1 MHDQNADQFKIKSWC
16 IETHLTLHTL
26 TLVCLFSL
34 LICLHFLR
42 CWQGEFVQQSRAS
55 SVDDLSLHSRDLN
68 VWFRGDIVRRN
79 WILVT
84 VRGQRVKFYTNKAT
98 AEDQIWRTNQ
108 QGVIFISMRYNF
120 QIYSSPVRRY
130 FHKEKRQTGWIFS
143 WTFKIHCD
151 NYCLCIHIG
160 ANFPRIENY
169 SRVEDHSKRDYN
181 NKSQLKWQQDV
192 ELDSPL
198 NVAHRTFQPQRNPQV
213 CKLKSSV
220 LYCTAP
226 SEKTYKII

>member
-68 VWFRGDIVRRN
+68 VWFRGNIVRRN

-108 QGVIFISMRYNF
+108 HGVIFISMRYNF

-130 FHKEKRQTGWIFS
+130 FHKE
-143 WTFKIHCD
+143 
-151 NYCLCIHIG
+151 N
-160 ANFPRIENY
+160 
-169 SRVEDHSKRDYN
+169 VKRDGSSRERSKFIVIITVCAYI
-181 NKSQLKWQQDV
+181 SAQIFR
-192 ELDSPL
+192 EL
-198 NVAHRTFQPQRNPQV
+198 
-213 CKLKSSV
+213 
-220 LYCTAP
+220 
-226 SEKTYKII
+226 KIIPE

>member
-84 VRGQRVKFYTNKAT
+84 VRDQRVKFYTNKAT

-108 QGVIFISMRYNF
+108 HGVISF
-120 QIYSSPVRRY
+120 QWG
-130 FHKEKRQTGWIFS
+130 T
-143 WTFKIHCD
+143 TFKYTALQFGDIFTKK
-151 NYCLCIHIG
+151 N
-160 ANFPRIENY
+160 
-169 SRVEDHSKRDYN
+169 VKRDGSSRERSKFIVIITVCAYI
-181 NKSQLKWQQDV
+181 SAQIFR
-192 ELDSPL
+192 EL
-198 NVAHRTFQPQRNPQV
+198 
-213 CKLKSSV
+213 
-220 LYCTAP
+220 
-226 SEKTYKII
+226 KIIPE

>member
-1 MHDQNADQFKIKSWC
+1 MTKTLTSLRSKADV
-16 IETHLTLHTL
+16 ETHLTLHTL
-26 TLVCLFSL
+26 TLVCILSL

-108 QGVIFISMRYNF
+108 QGVIFISMRYSF

-130 FHKEKRQTGWIFS
+130 FHKEKRQTGWIFT

-151 NYCLCIHIG
+151 NYCLCIHID

-169 SRVEDHSKRDYN
+169 STVEDHSKRDYS
-181 NKSQLKWQQDV
+181 NKSQLKWKQDF